1 MKVYISADLEGIT
14 GTTAWVETDI
24 NRQDIQPFL
33 KQMTKEVEAAIEGA
47 ISGGATEIL
56 LKDAHDSARNLD
68 ISNLPVNCKV
78 IRGWTGDPMCMVAGL
93 NESFDRAIFIGYHS
107 KGGSHRNPL
116 AHTLVVNADVKINGE
131 YASEFLINTYAA
143 SLHGVPVAFVSG
155 DAGLIEEIHT
165 FNENIV
171 TFATKEGIGNATV
184 NVSPNLTIKETKI
197 LVEAAMKVNRE
208 ALKVELPKQFVVEM
222 IYRDHTRAFRNS
234 FYPGATFKPHNTV
247 EFVTDDYYEVLRIL
261 QFLT

>member
-1 MKVYISADLEGIT
+1 MKVYISADIEGIT
-14 GTTAWVETDI
+14 GTTAWIETEL
-24 NRQDIQPFL
+24 NTQDIQPFL

-47 ISGGATEIL
+47 IAGGATEIL
-56 LKDAHDSARNLD
+56 LKDAHDSARNID

-93 NESFDRAIFIGYHS
+93 DESFDRAIFIGYHS

-143 SLHGVPVAFVSG
+143 RLHGVPVAFVSG
-155 DAGLIEEIHT
+155 DEGLIEEIHEL
-165 FNENIV
+165 NENIL
-171 TFATKEGIGNATV
+171 TFATKEGIGSATV
-184 NVSPNLTIKETKI
+184 SVSPNLTLKETRI
-197 LVEAAMKVNRE
+197 LVEEAMSLDRE
-208 ALKVELPKQFVVEM
+208 SLQVDLPEKFTVEIV
-222 IYRDHTRAFRNS
+222 YRDHARAFRNS

-247 EFVTDDYYEVLRIL
+247 EYVTEDYYEVLRIL

>member
-14 GTTAWVETDI
+14 GTTAWSETEL
-24 NRQDIQPFL
+24 NTQDIQPFL

-47 ISGGATEIL
+47 IAGGATEIL

-93 NESFDRAIFIGYHS
+93 DESFDRVIFIGYHS
-107 KGGSHRNPL
+107 KGGSQRNPL

-143 SLHGVPVAFVSG
+143 GLHGVPVAFVSG
-155 DAGLIEEIHT
+155 DVGLTEEIRSV
-165 FNENIV
+165 NEKIV
-171 TFATKEGIGNATV
+171 TFATKEGVGGATV
-184 NVSPNLTIKETKI
+184 NVSPNLTIKETRI
-197 LVEAAMKVNRE
+197 LVEEAMRVDRE
-208 ALKVELPKQFVVEM
+208 ALQVKLPERFVVEI
-222 IYRDHTRAFRNS
+222 IYRDHARAYRNS

>member
-14 GTTAWVETDI
+14 GTTAWIETEL
-24 NRQDIQPFL
+24 NTQDIQPFL
-33 KQMTKEVEAAIEGA
+33 KQMTQEVEVAIESA
-47 ISGGATEIL
+47 IAGGATEIL

-93 NESFDRAIFIGYHS
+93 DESFDRAIFIGYHS

-116 AHTLVVNADVKINGE
+116 AHTLAVNVDVKINGE

-143 SLHGVPVAFVSG
+143 SLYGVPVAFVSG
-155 DAGLIEEIHT
+155 DVGLTEEIRAV
-165 FNENIV
+165 NENIV
-171 TFATKEGIGNATV
+171 TFATKEGIGSATL
-184 NVSPNLTIKETKI
+184 NVSPKLTIKETRL
-197 LVEAAMKVNRE
+197 LVEQAMNIERE
-208 ALKVELPKQFVVEM
+208 ALQVKLPDQFVVEL
-222 IYRDHTRAFRNS
+222 IYRDHTRAYRNS